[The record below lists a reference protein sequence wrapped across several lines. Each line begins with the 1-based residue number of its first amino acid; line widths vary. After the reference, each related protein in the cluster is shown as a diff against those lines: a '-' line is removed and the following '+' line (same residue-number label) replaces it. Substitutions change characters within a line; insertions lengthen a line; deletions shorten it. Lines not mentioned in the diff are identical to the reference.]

1 MCPYANIVPAAS
13 TAAELLMNVVLEN
26 NYINVFIVIKQ

>member
-1 MCPYANIVPAAS
+1 MCPYANIVPAS